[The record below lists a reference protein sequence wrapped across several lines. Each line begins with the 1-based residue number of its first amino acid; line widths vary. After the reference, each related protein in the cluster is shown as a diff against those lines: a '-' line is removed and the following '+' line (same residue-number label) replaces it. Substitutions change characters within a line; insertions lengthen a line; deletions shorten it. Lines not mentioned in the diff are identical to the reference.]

1 MAILLSLITAG
12 AFGIGDFFGGL
23 SARRMS
29 AVRVVAG
36 SHLVG
41 LVGVVIAA
49 LIIENTFTVRD
60 LGIGMVSGLFG
71 GLGVGLLYRGLARGP
86 MSIVAPITA
95 VTSAAVPALWGVG
108 TGERFAALGWLGI
121 ALAFLG
127 IWLVSSSTNESD
139 TPISWAVIGQALLA
153 GAGFGAFFIGL
164 DFTTAESAPWPVVG
178 ARLATAGA
186 LGLWLMRRRT
196 SILPRSDRSALALV
210 VATGL
215 FDTGSNVLFL
225 YALSEGDLATVSVL
239 SSLYPLST
247 VLLARVV
254 LSERVSRLQQAGVV
268 LALIAVVMIAAS
280 G

>member
-225 YALSEGDLATVSVL
+225 YALREGDLVTVSVL